1 MQSLQRLAHCVE
13 VEMSARKPKAWCLF
27 DTVYSNN
34 VACTADEFKAW
45 HSSRV
50 SNVRKLIAAATSASA
65 ELKALRRV
73 VKAAQAWERATITE
87 VDSACRE
94 LSAAVQ
100 SILKRKGR
108 K

>member
-1 MQSLQRLAHCVE
+1 
-13 VEMSARKPKAWCLF
+13 MSARRPKVWYLF

-34 VACTADEFKAW
+34 VAVTAAEFAGW
-45 HSSRV
+45 HKSRV
-50 SNVRKLIAAATSASA
+50 SNVRHLIEVSPSASA

-73 VKAAQAWERATITE
+73 MAAAQAWERATITE
-87 VDSACRE
+87 VDSACGE